1 MSNFTPPARLA
12 GCNTE
17 TDGMCRTI
25 KANYYKT
32 GRCNFNYKND
42 WGTTGVYIIIETE

>member
-1 MSNFTPPARLA
+1 MSNITPRRLA

-32 GRCNFNYKND
+32 GCCNFSYFND
-42 WGTTGVYIIIETE
+42 WGATGAMVIYETQ